1 MHPRAEQLLESYLR
15 NNPNL
20 RAEWEHAQ
28 KLRDDPRIT
37 RIGRFLRKSS
47 LDELPQLWNVLR
59 GEMSLVGSR
68 PIVDAEVPKYGEVYE
83 QYRRIRPGI
92 SGLWQVSGRSNTSYS
107 ERVAMDSYYV
117 RNWSFW
123 LDLILLSRTVKIVL
137 RGRGAR

>member
-1 MHPRAEQLLESYLR
+1 MQPRAEQLLENYLR
-15 NNPNL
+15 DNPNL
-20 RAEWEHAQ
+20 RAEWEHTQ

-83 QYRRIRPGI
+83 LYRRIRPGI

-107 ERVAMDSYYV
+107 KRVAMDSYYV

-123 LDLILLSRTVKIVL
+123 LDVILLIRTVKIVL
-137 RGRGAR
+137 LGRGAQ